1 MKKILRLILAFQ
13 IVWCFPLISNAYS
26 ETVVLNKKFLSYS
39 QDLDIREG
47 DFIFQHL
54 PGRLTRVIAD
64 ITNSPYS
71 HCGIIVKKQSNFY
84 VLEAI
89 GPVIET
95 PLNTWINRGIG
106 HRITIVRLKEKYQRD
121 IPKIIKAA
129 NKFKGL
135 PYDVQYDWD
144 NEKIYC
150 SELIYKAVDA
160 AIGLQLTNFV
170 NLGDLSW
177 QPHEAFIRYIT
188 GGELPLDRKMITPA
202 DIVVSDKV
210 DIVYSSFPPKPQEG
224 IVFETADLAGVWSG
238 DYTFPGNQLIQVNL
252 NVDDQGKIQEGQ
264 LAPNIYIYPS
274 NIKKFNS
281 RTGEFNYVFY
291 DNNQVKTV
299 IDGKIDPTKDAL
311 FGQWNDSRGFR
322 GVFSLAKLEKTEEIK
337 PEESRLLRQFNSSRT
352 VLNNLPPQINVP
364 YVQNVEN
371 QPEVLNEA
379 NYIWVANDAAP
390 AAGQIT
396 QQPKKR
402 KGGFSSMSTAR

>member
-1 MKKILRLILAFQ
+1 
-13 IVWCFPLISNAYS
+13 
-26 ETVVLNKKFLSYS
+26 
-39 QDLDIREG
+39 
-47 DFIFQHL
+47 
-54 PGRLTRVIAD
+54 
-64 ITNSPYS
+64 
-71 HCGIIVKKQSNFY
+71 
-84 VLEAI
+84 
-89 GPVIET
+89 
-95 PLNTWINRGIG
+95 
-106 HRITIVRLKEKYQRD
+106 
-121 IPKIIKAA
+121 
-129 NKFKGL
+129 
-135 PYDVQYDWD
+135 
-144 NEKIYC
+144 
-150 SELIYKAVDA
+150 
-160 AIGLQLTNFV
+160 
-170 NLGDLSW
+170 
-177 QPHEAFIRYIT
+177 
-188 GGELPLDRKMITPA
+188 MITPA